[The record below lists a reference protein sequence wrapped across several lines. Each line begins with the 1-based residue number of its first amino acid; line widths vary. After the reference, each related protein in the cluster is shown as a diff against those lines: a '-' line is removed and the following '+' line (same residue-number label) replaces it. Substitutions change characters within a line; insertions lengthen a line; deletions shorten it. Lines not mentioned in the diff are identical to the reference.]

1 MEQEPM
7 LKTYSLVISGLAFYK
22 EAARENP
29 T

>member
-7 LKTYSLVISGLAFYK
+7 LKTYSLVISSLAFYK
-22 EAARENP
+22 EAVRENS